1 MGNHPP
7 GVIARHPRRVE
18 HALLAVTGGD
28 DPTSSGADR
37 SGVAP
42 ADAARR
48 PPRRRVWAVRVLLT
62 LATLLTVVGILAVF
76 ANRQVLDANN
86 WSNTST
92 ALLQNP
98 AIRTE
103 LSEYLVQQLYA
114 NVNVAGQLKTALPK
128 QLQPLAG
135 PVAGGLQNLAQQ
147 AAYQLLGRPEIQAA
161 WKTANRVTAKQFID
175 IVEGNS
181 KLVLL
186 NGNAVFL
193 DLRPVAADL
202 ASQIGLPSSLVNS
215 IPPDAARLKILQS
228 DQIKTVQNAVEL
240 LKGLAIIL
248 PALSLVLAALAIYLS
263 EGRRRRVLFI
273 CGIDAVIAGLI
284 VLIARNFAGHQIVNS
299 LVTTDSVRPAAQ
311 SAWSIGTS
319 MLSDIAQATIL
330 SGLVVMLA
338 ASLAGPSRPA
348 TAIRRA
354 VAPWLRDRAT
364 TSYAVI
370 LAVLLLIVLWGPVP
384 ATRMPIP
391 VLLLIVFAW
400 LGTEALRRQCAEE
413 FPDAQIGDT
422 FAGIRGRLGRRPRLP
437 GRRRPDAPTPPIAGG
452 SASHWTTDSDDRLS
466 RLERLAAL
474 RSAGALTEQEFAV
487 EKAMLLAQS
496 DTEP

>member
-1 MGNHPP
+1 
-7 GVIARHPRRVE
+7 
-18 HALLAVTGGD
+18 
-28 DPTSSGADR
+28 
-37 SGVAP
+37 
-42 ADAARR
+42 
-48 PPRRRVWAVRVLLT
+48 VRVLLT

-92 ALLQNP
+92 SLLQNP

-103 LSEYLVQQLYA
+103 LSDYLVQQLYA
-114 NVNVAGQLKTALPK
+114 NVNVAGQLKTALPTK
-128 QLQPLAG
+128 LQPLAG
-135 PVAGGLQNLAQQ
+135 PVAGGLQNLAQK
-147 AAYQLLGRPEIQAA
+147 AAYEILGRPEIQAA
-161 WKTANRVTAKQFID
+161 WKTANRLTAKQFVD

-181 KLVLL
+181 RLVLL

-202 ASQIGLPSSLVNS
+202 ADQVGLPSSVVNS
-215 IPPDAARLKILQS
+215 IPTDAARLKILQS

-240 LKGLAIIL
+240 LRGLAIIL
-248 PALSLVLAALAIYLS
+248 PALSVILAALAVYLS
-263 EGRRRRVLFI
+263 EGRRRRVLMI

-284 VLIARNFAGHQIVNS
+284 VLIARNFGGHQIVNS

-311 SAWSIGTS
+311 AAWSIGTG

-330 SGLVVMLA
+330 SGLAVMLA

-348 TAIRRA
+348 TAVRRA

-370 LAVLLLIVLWGPVP
+370 LALLLLIVLWGPVP

-400 LGTEALRRQCAEE
+400 LGTEALRRQTAEE
-413 FPDAQIGDT
+413 FPAAQIGDT
-422 FAGIRGRLGRRPRLP
+422 FTGIRGRLGRRPRLP
-437 GRRRPDAPTPPIAGG
+437 GRHRPSPPAPPIAGG
-452 SASHWTTDSDDRLS
+452 SEAAWSVVPDDRLS

-474 RSAGALTEQEFAV
+474 WAAGALTEQEFAA
-487 EKAMLLAQS
+487 EKAVLL
-496 DTEP
+496 DRPEMEG

>member
-1 MGNHPP
+1 
-7 GVIARHPRRVE
+7 VIALHPSRIE
-18 HALLAVTGGD
+18 HADEAVSGRD
-28 DPTSSGADR
+28 DPINSGADR
-37 SGVAP
+37 SDVAP
-42 ADAARR
+42 AQTARR
-48 PPRRRVWAVRVLLT
+48 LSRRRVWGVRVLLT

-76 ANRQVLDANN
+76 ANRQILDANN

-92 ALLQNP
+92 SLLQNP

-114 NVNVAGQLKTALPK
+114 NVNVAAQLKTALPAK
-128 QLQPLAG
+128 LQPLAG
-135 PVAGGLQNLAQQ
+135 PVAGGLQNLAQK

-161 WKTANRVTAKQFID
+161 WKAANRLTAKQFID

-181 KLVLL
+181 RLVLL

-193 DLRPVAADL
+193 DLRPVAADV
-202 ASQIGLPSSLVNS
+202 ADQVGLPSSVVNS

-240 LKGLAIIL
+240 LRGLAIVL
-248 PALSLVLAALAIYLS
+248 PALSLILAALAVYLS
-263 EGRRRRVLFI
+263 EGRRRRVLLI

-311 SAWSIGTS
+311 AAWSIGTD

-330 SGLVVMLA
+330 SGLAVMLA

-348 TAIRRA
+348 TAFRRA

-370 LAVLLLIVLWGPVP
+370 LALLLLIVLWGPIP

-400 LGTEALRRQCAEE
+400 LGTEALRRQTAEE

-422 FAGIRGRLGRRPRLP
+422 FTGIRARLGRRPRLP
-437 GRRRPDAPTPPIAGG
+437 GRHRPSPPAPPIAGG
-452 SASHWTTDSDDRLS
+452 SEAPWSTVPDDRLS

-474 RSAGALTEQEFAV
+474 WAAGALTEQEFAA
-487 EKAMLLAQS
+487 EKAALLARP
-496 DTEP
+496 EVEE

>member
-1 MGNHPP
+1 
-7 GVIARHPRRVE
+7 
-18 HALLAVTGGD
+18 
-28 DPTSSGADR
+28 
-37 SGVAP
+37 
-42 ADAARR
+42 
-48 PPRRRVWAVRVLLT
+48 VRALLT

-114 NVNVAGQLKTALPK
+114 NVNVSGQLKAALPPK
-128 QLQPLAG
+128 LQPLAG
-135 PVAGGLQNLAQQ
+135 PVAGGLQNLAQK
-147 AAYQLLGRPEIQAA
+147 AAYELLGRPEIQAA
-161 WKTANRVTAKQFID
+161 WKSANRVTAKEFID

-181 KLVLL
+181 RLVLL

-193 DLRPVAADL
+193 DLRPIAADL

-215 IPPDAARLKILQS
+215 IPPDAARLKILQN
-228 DQIKTVQNAVEL
+228 DQIKTVQNAVEVL
-240 LKGLAIIL
+240 RGLAIIL
-248 PALSLVLAALAIYLS
+248 PALSLILAALAIYLS

-273 CGIDAVIAGLI
+273 CGVDAVIAGLI

-311 SAWSIGTS
+311 AAWSIGTS

-348 TAIRRA
+348 TAFRRA
-354 VAPWLRDRAT
+354 IAPWLRERVT

-370 LAVLLLIVLWGPVP
+370 VALLLLIVLWGPFP

-400 LGTEALRRQCAEE
+400 LGTEALRRQTARE

-422 FAGIRGRLGRRPRLP
+422 FAGIRTRLGRRPRLP
-437 GRRRPDAPTPPIAGG
+437 GRRRPSAPAPPIAGG
-452 SASHWTTDSDDRLS
+452 SGGPWSAVPDDRLS

-474 RSAGALTEQEFAV
+474 WDAGALTDQEFAA
-487 EKAMLLAQS
+487 EKAALLAVPRPDAEQ
-496 DTEP
+496 